1 MHMAKTSGP
10 LKIVEEHAIRM
21 LQEAGDKLKR
31 ANGEVVLDFSVVARV
46 DSRVLTA
53 MEELAKEAD
62 ERSAKVVLRG
72 VNVDVYRVLKLV
84 ELASRFSFEN

>member
-1 MHMAKTSGP
+1 MHMAETSER
-10 LKIVEEHAIRM
+10 LKIVEGRAIQM
-21 LQEAGDKLKR
+21 LQEAADKLKR
-31 ANGEVVLDFSVVARV
+31 ADGEVVLDFSTITRV

-72 VNVDVYRVLKLV
+72 VNVDVYKVLKLV
-84 ELASRFSFEN
+84 LLASRFSFEN